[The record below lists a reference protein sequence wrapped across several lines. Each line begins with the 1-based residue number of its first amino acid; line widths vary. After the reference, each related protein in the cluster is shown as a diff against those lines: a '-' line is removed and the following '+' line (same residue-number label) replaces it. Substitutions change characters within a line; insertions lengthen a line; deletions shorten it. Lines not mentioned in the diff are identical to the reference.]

1 MAGVYFGCSYTARGG
16 SLHGTGWPSY
26 LACSPWWDLALL
38 FWVQSLLFLNTRQH
52 QCSSVELIQDWTSQC
67 LIPQLQSPSAPLKP
81 DESTHGHTLTV
92 VMVQDGFPPWSLKVS
107 DNILSISSCVP
118 LFPTII
124 FWSFG
129 DVPFFF
135 TVSQPFSDFSLHVR
149 CYALLFHQNRSCH
162 SIYNPHITKSKD
174 QFSVMTLLDILPFA
188 TVITLF
194 EKTFC
199 SLSQSLF
206 LLLPSSLWLFHLLKP
221 SWIGLMSL

>member
-1 MAGVYFGCSYTARGG
+1 MFHPGSGVERVAGVYFGCSYTAWGG

-124 FWSFG
+124 FLIFW
-129 DVPFFF
+129 
-135 TVSQPFSDFSLHVR
+135 R
-149 CYALLFHQNRSCH
+149 
-162 SIYNPHITKSKD
+162 
-174 QFSVMTLLDILPFA
+174 
-188 TVITLF
+188 
-194 EKTFC
+194 C
-199 SLSQSLF
+199 SLFFHSLPALFWF
-206 LLLPSSLWLFHLLKP
+206 LPP
-221 SWIGLMSL
+221 C